1 MFLSGKSCGAI
12 AALLGV
18 VLMTSTPGHAQVA
31 TSIEQAELAGLAP
44 ATLAQVKARM
54 AEGGQTVYEILQTML
69 LNNIKSLVPGGSI
82 VALDFNRGIAIVRTS
97 TSGIRLVNFDTTTL
111 AIKS

>member
-1 MFLSGKSCGAI
+1 MSFHGKSCGAI
-12 AALLGV
+12 AAALGV
-18 VLMTSTPGHAQVA
+18 MLTAATPSFAQVA

-44 ATLAQVKARM
+44 ATLAQVKSRM

-69 LNNIKSLVPGGSI
+69 LNNIKALVPGGTI
-82 VALDFNRGIAIVRTS
+82 AALDFNRGVAIVRTPA
-97 TSGIRLVNFDTTTL
+97 GGLRPVNFDTTTL